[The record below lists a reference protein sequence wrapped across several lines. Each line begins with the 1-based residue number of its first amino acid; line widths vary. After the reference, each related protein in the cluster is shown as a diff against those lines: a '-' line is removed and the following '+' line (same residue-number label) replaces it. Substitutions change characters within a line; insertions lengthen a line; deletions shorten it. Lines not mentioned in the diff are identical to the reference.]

1 MKIIKTPFKG
11 LKIIK
16 LKKHSDKRGN
26 LVETFRENRLKG
38 KKLIFDY
45 RVFSKK
51 NILRGFHFQTKYPQ
65 IKYINVLKG
74 KVLEVVI
81 DLRKNSKTFGK
92 HFKIILSEK
101 NSTSLYVPEGFAHG
115 FCGLDKENYLLY
127 SCSNYRD
134 KKAEIGIKWN
144 DKDLKIKWPIKNPIV
159 SKRDKM
165 ALTFYEYKKLHMKNS

>member
-101 NSTSLYVPEGFAHG
+101 NGLSLYVPSGFANSY
-115 FCGLDKENYLLY
+115 LSLEKENIVYY
-127 SCSNYRD
+127 KRSNYYHP
-134 KKAEIGIKWN
+134 KYEKGIIWN
-144 DKDLKIKWPIKNPIV
+144 DKDINVKWPINKPRV
-159 SKRDKM
+159 SKKDKT
-165 ALTFYEYKKLHMKNS
+165 LDTYKNFLKKSRYL